1 MAIEKYWRHRHPKT
15 RCSIVMCVNR
25 IGFLIFLLVISLNA
39 TAKSLD
45 DYLGQVKSLSAKFSQ
60 YVFNESTQE
69 PETSSGRIFVQ
80 SPDKF
85 RLDYSKPYKQAYVA
99 DGVRIWSY
107 DEDLEQ
113 VTVKKQEGLLANSP
127 AMVLG
132 NPAGLKDAYVIQSQG
147 IRKNIDWFYLTPRTA
162 DSQFDHI
169 RLGFTGNNLYV
180 MEMYDSFGQRTQLK
194 FSELQYNPKI
204 APDRFIFNIPDGVDV
219 IGDIETP

>member
-1 MAIEKYWRHRHPKT
+1 M
-15 RCSIVMCVNR
+15 SIFR
-25 IGFLIFLLVISLNA
+25 TLIFAVLTLTSFNA

-45 DYLGQVKSLSAKFSQ
+45 DYLGHVKSLTAAFSQ

-69 PETSSGRIFVQ
+69 PEESAGSISVL

-85 RLDYSKPYKQAYVA
+85 RLVYNKPYKQIYVA
-99 DGVRIWSY
+99 DGARIWSY

-132 NPAGLKDAYVIQSQG
+132 NPAGLNKAYIIQAQG
-147 IRKNIDWFYLTPRTA
+147 MKKNIDWFHMTPKNP

-169 RLGFTGNNLYV
+169 RLGFTGKNLYV
-180 MEMYDSFGQRTQLK
+180 MELYDSFGQRTQLR
-194 FSELQYNPKI
+194 FSKLQYNPNLGSDK
-204 APDRFIFNIPDGVDV
+204 FTFTVPDGVDV
-219 IGDIETP
+219 IGDTERDDLDMP

>member
-1 MAIEKYWRHRHPKT
+1 M
-15 RCSIVMCVNR
+15 
-25 IGFLIFLLVISLNA
+25 FLYRTVLILSLIISSTTV

-45 DYLGQVKSLSAKFSQ
+45 DYLGHVKSLTASFSQ

-69 PETSSGRIFVQ
+69 PETSSGRIAVQ

-99 DGVRIWSY
+99 DGDRIWSY

-132 NPAGLKDAYVIQSQG
+132 NPSGLKDAYVIQAQG
-147 IRKNIDWFYLTPRTA
+147 VKKNIDWFYLTPKSP
-162 DSQFDHI
+162 DSQFDHV
-169 RLGFTGNNLYV
+169 RLGFTGKNLYV
-180 MEMYDSFGQRTQLK
+180 MELYDSFGQRTQLR
-194 FSELQYNPKI
+194 FSNLQYNPTLRSKE
-204 APDRFIFNIPDGVDV
+204 FIFSVPEGVDV
-219 IGDIETP
+219 IGDVGKQ